1 MRMIDLELQTDSVA
15 ENLVANALKKYN
27 ECRIAVAKRK
37 FYERGQSM
45 NLPKGSYLTPILNE
59 KYAQAL
65 QTRQFSNRSLL

>member
-1 MRMIDLELQTDSVA
+1 MA
-15 ENLVANALKKYN
+15 ENFVKNAAKKYQ

-59 KYAQAL
+59 
-65 QTRQFSNRSLL
+65 QFVRLTLKQNSC